1 VLGKSTVGAA
11 PPIPTQPAPAVAHI
25 NLGDRYAT
33 AAETSSRLTRFG
45 GLFISLSGKALNPR
59 NSVAGPIFSKG
70 FRGKNCQ

>member
-33 AAETSSRLTRFG
+33 AAETSVLLLLVSAVFA
-45 GLFISLSGKALNPR
+45 FSGKALNSR
-59 NSVAGPIFSKG
+59 NSVAGPIFTKG